1 MKGRYDMTPDQARE
15 TWKEMCFILSKSVS
29 EKTNEK
35 DFESQVVR
43 AIETLGWKEFRD
55 EIKRQTILKIGHGGK
70 LQPDLVVYENPENPL
85 IAIEVKRPAEDLSK
99 DDVSSQ
105 LQSYMRQLKAEY
117 GLAIGKTIRFFYD
130 GDLYKQK
137 EPVLL
142 GEFEFD
148 ENSEA
153 ARELVLNINKESLA
167 AQSHIE
173 YLTNLI
179 NKVKDKR
186 TISKLRRTL
195 LSDETKEKILNYLR
209 NEFTVYGS
217 EIVEGALQTLDIQI
231 NRKDAPPPW
240 PPLSTDGRK
249 TGPASTTVK
258 GKILN
263 IIQASPAGASKKEI
277 CEKLSLSDKQAM
289 NAIYRLTK
297 GGHVKSGGRG
307 VYVAAHGT
315 PAKKRKITPSK
326 SASKNI
332 NIRDEVFNAIARYK
346 NGASTENIIKRTGFK
361 TKQIR
366 NALHTLKKTGRITS
380 IERGLFKAK

>member
-1 MKGRYDMTPDQARE
+1 MTPDKAKE
-15 TWKEMCFILSKSVS
+15 TWKEICFILSKSVS

-43 AIETLGWKEFRD
+43 AIEALGWKEFRD
-55 EIKRQTILKIGHGGK
+55 EIKRQTVLKIGHGGK
-70 LQPDLVVYENPENPL
+70 LQPDLVVYDNPDDPL

-142 GEFEFD
+142 GEFEFN
-148 ENSEA
+148 ENSEEG
-153 ARELVLNINKESLA
+153 RKFVQNIDKESLA
-167 AQSHIE
+167 SQSHIE

-186 TISKLRRTL
+186 TISKLRKIL
-195 LSDETKEKILNYLR
+195 LNDQTKEKILNYLK

-217 EIVEGALQTLDIQI
+217 EIVEGALKTLDIQI
-231 NRKDAPPPW
+231 NRKEALPPPS
-240 PPLSTDGRK
+240 PSLTGGQKRGLS
-249 TGPASTTVK
+249 STTVK
-258 GKILN
+258 GKIMEL
-263 IIQASPAGASKKEI
+263 IQASQAGVSRKEI
-277 CEKLSLSDKQAM
+277 CKKLKISGKQAS
-289 NAIYRLTK
+289 NAIYRLTR
-297 GGHVKSGGRG
+297 GGYIKSDGRG
-307 VYVAAHGT
+307 IYAAAYGA
-315 PAKKRKITPSK
+315 PIKKRKIKPSK
-326 SASKNI
+326 LAPKNI
-332 NIRDEVFNAIARYK
+332 NIREEVFKAIAKYK
-346 NGASTENIIKRTGFK
+346 NGASTENIVKKTGLK

-366 NALHTLKKTGRITS
+366 NALHALKKTGKITS
-380 IERGLFKAK
+380 IERGLFKAL